1 MKLETERLIIFPL
14 SHYQLNLYLQTEN
27 KLEDA
32 LGLHQGNR
40 TISPELMEALNETIL
55 PSVFSSSNYLYSTLW
70 TIVHKERNQMVADF
84 CFKGMPNT
92 AGEIEIG
99 YGTYEE
105 FQGKG
110 FMTEAL
116 GAMIE
121 WAFSQ
126 PNVKTMLAE
135 TDQKNESSHK
145 TLLKNNFKQ
154 YKVVDAMIWWKLDR
168 PLSELEG

>member
-1 MKLETERLIIFPL
+1 MKLETERLIILPL
-14 SHYQLNLYLQTEN
+14 SHQQLDLYLQAEN
-27 KLEDA
+27 KLEHA
-32 LGLHQGNR
+32 LGLHKGNR
-40 TISPELMEALNETIL
+40 TISVELMDALKETIL
-55 PSVFSSSNYLYSTLW
+55 PAVFSSNNYLYSTLW

-84 CFKGMPNT
+84 CFKGTPGP

-105 FQGKG
+105 FQGNG

-126 PNVKTMLAE
+126 PNVNTLLAE
-135 TDQKNESSHK
+135 TDQTNGASHK
-145 TLLKNNFKQ
+145 TLLKNNFIQ
-154 YKVVDAMIWWKLDR
+154 YKLVDAMIWWKLDR
-168 PLSELEG
+168 PLR

>member
-1 MKLETERLIIFPL
+1 MKLETNRLIIFPL
-14 SHYQLNLYLQTEN
+14 SYQQLDLYLQAEN

-32 LGLHQGNR
+32 LGLHKGNR
-40 TISPELMEALNETIL
+40 VISVDLAEALKETIL
-55 PSVFSSSNYLYSTLW
+55 PAVFSSNNYLYSTLW
-70 TIVHKERNQMVADF
+70 TIVHKEMNQMVADF
-84 CFKGMPNT
+84 CFKGAPDH

-110 FMTEAL
+110 IMTEAL

-126 PNVKTMLAE
+126 PNVNTILAE
-135 TDQKNESSHK
+135 TDQTNAASHK
-145 TLLKNNFKQ
+145 TLLKNNFKSS
-154 YKVVDAMIWWKLDR
+154 KVVGAMIWWKLER
-168 PLSELEG
+168 PLR

>member
-14 SHYQLNLYLQTEN
+14 SHDQLNLYLQTEN

-32 LGLHQGNR
+32 LGLHHGNR
-40 TISPELMEALNETIL
+40 TISPALKEALNETIL
-55 PSVFSSSNYLYSTLW
+55 PAVFSSNNYLYSTLW
-70 TIVHKERNQMVADF
+70 TIVYKERNQMVADV
-84 CFKGMPNT
+84 CFKGMPNA

-99 YGTYEE
+99 YGTYDE

-126 PNVKTMLAE
+126 PGVKTMLAE
-135 TDQKNESSHK
+135 TDQTNEASHR

-154 YKVVDAMIWWKLDR
+154 DKEVDKMIWWKLDR
-168 PLSELEG
+168 HLS

>member
-14 SHYQLNLYLQTEN
+14 SHEQLNLYLQAEN
-27 KLEDA
+27 RLEET
-32 LGLHQGNR
+32 LGLHKGNR
-40 TISPELMEALNETIL
+40 TISVELMDALKETIL
-55 PSVFSSSNYLYSTLW
+55 PAVFSSSNYLYSTLW
-70 TIVHKERNQMVADF
+70 TIVYKERNQMVGDF
-84 CFKGMPNT
+84 CFKGIPNQ

-105 FQGKG
+105 FQGNG

-116 GAMIE
+116 GAMVE
-121 WAFSQ
+121 WAFRQ
-126 PNVKTMLAE
+126 PNVKTLLAE
-135 TDQKNESSHK
+135 TDQTNEASHR

-168 PLSELEG
+168 PLSK

>member
-1 MKLETERLIIFPL
+1 MKLETDRLIIFPL
-14 SHYQLNLYLQTEN
+14 SHQQLGLYLQAEN
-27 KLEDA
+27 KLEDT
-32 LGLHQGNR
+32 LGLYRGNR
-40 TISPELMEALNETIL
+40 TISVELMDALKETIL
-55 PSVFSSSNYLYSTLW
+55 PAVFSSNNYLFATLW
-70 TIVHKERNQMVADF
+70 TIVHKERNQMVADL
-84 CFKGMPNT
+84 CFKGIPNH

-105 FQGKG
+105 FQGNG

-116 GAMIE
+116 GAMIA

-126 PNVKTMLAE
+126 PNVNTMLAE
-135 TDQKNESSHK
+135 TDQTNEASHR

-168 PLSELEG
+168 PLC